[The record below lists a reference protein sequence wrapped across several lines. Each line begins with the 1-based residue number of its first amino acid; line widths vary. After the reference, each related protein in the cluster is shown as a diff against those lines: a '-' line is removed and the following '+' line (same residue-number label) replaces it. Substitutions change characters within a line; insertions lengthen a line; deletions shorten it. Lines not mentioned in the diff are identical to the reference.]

1 MKKQQISSFTG
12 KRLSRNEMK
21 ILKGGAAAPLV
32 WVCTL
37 DDTCYYVWKLNC
49 LVTCADP
56 AACKRFTVCP

>member
-1 MKKQQISSFTG
+1 MKKQQKTASPLR
-12 KRLSRNEMK
+12 KLSRTEMK
-21 ILKGGAAAPLV
+21 NLVGGAAAPLV

-56 AACKRFTVCP
+56 AACQRSVACP